1 MPYKFRVGETVT
13 VRQTRNSNVPGCVFE
28 VVKRLPGTQGE
39 PEYQIKSMDEP
50 HQRVARESEL
60 SRA

>member
-13 VRQTRNSNVPGCVFE
+13 VRQTRNLNVPGDVFE
-28 VVKRLPGTQGE
+28 VVRQRPGTQGE
-39 PEYQIKSMDEP
+39 PEYQIKSINEP

-60 SRA
+60 SKA